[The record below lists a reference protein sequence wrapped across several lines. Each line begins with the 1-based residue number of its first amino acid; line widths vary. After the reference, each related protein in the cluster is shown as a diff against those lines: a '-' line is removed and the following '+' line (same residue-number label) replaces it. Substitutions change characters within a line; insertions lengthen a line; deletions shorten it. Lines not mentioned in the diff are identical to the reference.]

1 LDTPSHDSADAS
13 VAEQARWFT
22 EQVRPHEPALRAYLR
37 KRFADVHDID
47 EVVQESYVRVLAARA
62 KGGITSVRA
71 YLFTTVRNAALSIVR
86 RPRIFSDLAVTD
98 FAVQRVAEEG
108 VNVSEAVSVKQE
120 IAILLEAIDA
130 LPARCREIFI
140 LRKLEGVSQKDI
152 AARLGLSEQTVQ
164 VQIARGAKKCAD
176 YLRRN
181 GRRRSTRRQRI
192 GWRSVIADS
201 RRLKSARWRT
211 GSRRSRS
218 TPPRGASVR
227 RAG

>member
-1 LDTPSHDSADAS
+1 MRQGRSAEARAGFALGDRAGLRLTAITFVETDTPDTPVPPAHADD
-13 VAEQARWFT
+13 ARWFA

-47 EVVQESYVRVLAARA
+47 EIVQESYVRVLAARA

-108 VNVSEAVSVKQE
+108 VNVPEAVSVKQE

-176 YLRRN
+176 YLRRK
-181 GRRRSTRRQRI
+181 GVTR
-192 GWRSVIADS
+192 G
-201 RRLKSARWRT
+201 
-211 GSRRSRS
+211 
-218 TPPRGASVR
+218 
-227 RAG
+227 